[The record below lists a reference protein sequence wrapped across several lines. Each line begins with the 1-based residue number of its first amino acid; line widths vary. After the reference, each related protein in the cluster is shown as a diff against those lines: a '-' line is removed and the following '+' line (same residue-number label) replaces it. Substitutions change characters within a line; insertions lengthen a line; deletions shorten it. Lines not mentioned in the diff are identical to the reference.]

1 MLHLRVRTAT
11 PVGVPVGHSALRH
24 RFHLHRPTPG
34 RAHHVGARSLVVRCG
49 WWVSAAL
56 AVAAFTSFATAVSTP
71 PRSGPYCTSA
81 CVSYP
86 YTDVAAF
93 APRDYVWMYPTMA
106 MVLLVAVLA
115 VCLHAWVPT
124 ARRLLTALG
133 VSLTVIA
140 AATLV
145 VDYALQ
151 LTVVQAALGAGE
163 VEGLTLLSQYNPHG
177 AFVGLENVGYATMA
191 AAFVFLGAALVAGA
205 DTLVRASGWVLVA
218 GGAAI
223 LAALVLFAVRYGSG
237 LEYRF
242 EVVALMVTWLVLTVV
257 GILMAAVF
265 ATARGSSMPLRRAA
279 GRTAA

>member
-11 PVGVPVGHSALRH
+11 PIGVPVGHGALRD

-34 RAHHVGARSLVVRCG
+34 RPHHAGRRSLVVRCG

-56 AVAAFTSFATAVSTP
+56 VVTAFTSFATAVSTP
-71 PRSGPYCTSA
+71 PRSGPSCTSA

-93 APRDYVWMYPTMA
+93 APRDYVWMYPAMLMA
-106 MVLLVAVLA
+106 LLVTLFA
-115 VCLHAWVPT
+115 VCLHIWVPT
-124 ARRLLTALG
+124 ARRLLTAVG
-133 VSLTVIA
+133 VSLTIISA
-140 AATLV
+140 AALV

-163 VEGLTLLSQYNPHG
+163 VEGLTMLSQYNPHG
-177 AFVGLENVGYATMA
+177 AFVGLENVGYATLA
-191 AAFVFLGAALVAGA
+191 AAFVFLGVSLVAGA
-205 DTLVRASGWVLVA
+205 DTLVRASGWVLA
-218 GGAAI
+218 TGGVAI

-242 EVVALMVTWLVLTVV
+242 EVVALMVTWLTLTIV
-257 GILMAAVF
+257 GILMATVF
-265 ATARGSSMPLRRAA
+265 ATTTRDTMPVRQVSRSAA
-279 GRTAA
+279 